1 MNNNYDMNIENS
13 RMQNQN
19 QVNMNHNPYIN
30 HQNHMNMHGNGLYAN
45 QFAQNSMNN
54 NSMISNNVNQNNT
67 NNLIN
72 NGDFIKGALI
82 GAAVTFLL
90 TNKGAQDSIM
100 KAATKGTE
108 LFQAGMEELKERYED
123 ARAQMEANQE

>member
-1 MNNNYDMNIENS
+1 MNNQYDMNIENS
-13 RMQNQN
+13 RMQNGQKM
-19 QVNMNHNPYIN
+19 NMNHNPYIN
-30 HQNHMNMHGNGLYAN
+30 QNQQPMNPNPNNPVQNG
-45 QFAQNSMNN
+45 FNN
-54 NSMISNNVNQNNT
+54 A
-67 NNLIN
+67 
-72 NGDFIKGALI
+72 DFVKGALI

-90 TNKGAQDSIM
+90 TNKGAQETLM